1 MNISNNNNGVSNI
14 YIKMSQCKHNNPIRQ
29 SIQKKYHEMNPS

>member
-1 MNISNNNNGVSNI
+1 MMCQTI
-14 YIKMSQCKHNNPIRQ
+14 IKKTSQCKHDNPIRQ